1 MTIQGIIGGFAD
13 PNDPG
18 RNVILVGR
26 GPSYAL
32 LIDGRVSG
40 EPQEELGV
48 AMEMFKALAKACQ
61 PWWVEVR
68 GLSTAAMGPAKV
80 TEMGRRTVADALQEE
95 GDGGESD
102 AQQAQ
107 RNRG

>member
-1 MTIQGIIGGFAD
+1 MAIQGIISGFAD
-13 PNDPG
+13 PNDLG

-26 GPSYAL
+26 GPVYVL
-32 LIDGRVSG
+32 LVDGFVCG
-40 EPQEELGV
+40 EPHDDLDLAQERFR
-48 AMEMFKALAKACQ
+48 AQANACQ

-68 GLSTAAMGPAKV
+68 GLSTAAVGASQV
-80 TEMGRRTVADALQEE
+80 TEVGCRTAADALHDE
-95 GDGGESD
+95 GAEIV